1 MNDIPSLIFIVPYRN
16 RELEKIHYSIYI
28 NYLLEDCKFHYEIY
42 YSEQHE
48 DNRPFNRG
56 AVKNIG
62 FLAIKDKYPNN
73 YRDITFVFNDIDTL
87 PFKKN
92 KINYLTS
99 SGLVKHYYGYK
110 YTLGGIF
117 SIVGSDF
124 EKIGGFPNLW
134 GWGLEDNI
142 IQKKIEKTDITIDR
156 SQFYPIKSREFININ
171 SGQYKTMNRS
181 EIDMVFKN
189 NYDDMYGI
197 SNLNYNIITEESDS
211 NYYKLK
217 NQYTIKINNFIIL
230 NSKNIDPN
238 KFFKKDINVSNTISP
253 SFSKYKAP
261 TIGMNFYNNKTNQR
275 R

>member
-1 MNDIPSLIFIVPYRN
+1 MTDIPSVVFIVPYRN

-42 YSEQHE
+42 YSEQQ

-73 YRDITFVFNDIDTL
+73 YRDITFVFNDIDTI

-92 KINYLTS
+92 QINYLTTI
-99 SGLVKHYYGYK
+99 GIVKHYYGYK

-117 SIVGSDF
+117 SIIGSDF
-124 EKIGGFPNLW
+124 EKVGGFPNLW

-142 IQKKIEKTDITIDR
+142 IQNKVEKNNIIIDR

-171 SGQYKTMNRS
+171 SGQYKTMNQS
-181 EIDMVFKN
+181 EIDVVFKKQ
-189 NYDDMYGI
+189 YDDIHGI
-197 SNLNYNIITEESDS
+197 LNINYNINPEETVS

-217 NQYTIKINNFIIL
+217 NQYTIKINNFLII

-238 KFFKKDINVSNTISP
+238 KFFKKDINISNRITP
-253 SFSKYKAP
+253 SFSKFKTP
-261 TIGMNFYNNKTNQR
+261 QINMGFYNNKTNQHR
-275 R
+275 

>member
-1 MNDIPSLIFIVPYRN
+1 MNDIPSLVFIVPYRN

-28 NYLLEDCKFHYEIY
+28 NYLLEDCKYYYEIY
-42 YSEQHE
+42 YSEQPQ
-48 DNRPFNRG
+48 DNKPFNRG

-92 KINYLTS
+92 QINYLTA
-99 SGLVKHYYGYK
+99 SGVVKHYYGYN
-110 YTLGGIF
+110 YALGGIF

-142 IQKKIEKTDITIDR
+142 IQNKIEKNNIIIDR

-171 SGQYKTMNRS
+171 SGQYKTMNKS
-181 EIDMVFKN
+181 EIDMIFRKKH
-189 NYDDMYGI
+189 DDMHGI
-197 SNLNYNIITEESDS
+197 TNINYNIIIEDSVS

-217 NQYTIKINNFIIL
+217 NQYTIKINNFTIL
-230 NSKNIDPN
+230 NSKNIDPT
-238 KFFKKDINVSNTISP
+238 KFFKKDINISNRISP
-253 SFSKYKAP
+253 SCSKYKIP
-261 TIGMNFYNNKTNQR
+261 QLGMNFYNNNTNQHI
-275 R
+275 

>member
-42 YSEQHE
+42 YSEQSQ

-62 FLAIKDKYPNN
+62 FLAIKNKYPNN

-142 IQKKIEKTDITIDR
+142 IQKKIEKNNITIDR

-181 EIDMVFKN
+181 EVDMIFKN
-189 NYDDMYGI
+189 KYDDIYGI
-197 SNLNYNIITEESDS
+197 SNLNYNIIIEESDS

-217 NQYTIKINNFIIL
+217 NQYTIKINNFTIL
-230 NSKNIDPN
+230 NSKDIDPN

-261 TIGMNFYNNKTNQR
+261 IIGMNFYNNKTNQHR
-275 R
+275 